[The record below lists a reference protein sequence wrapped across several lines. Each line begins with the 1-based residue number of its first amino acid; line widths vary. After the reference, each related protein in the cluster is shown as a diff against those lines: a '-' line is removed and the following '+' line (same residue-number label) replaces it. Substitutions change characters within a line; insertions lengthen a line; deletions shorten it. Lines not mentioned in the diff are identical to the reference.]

1 MKASKMLIATLKE
14 TPNEAVISSHVLLL
28 RAGFIRKLVA
38 GVYNYLPLGL
48 RTLHKI
54 ENIIREEMDKKDALE
69 ILSSAVQ
76 PKELW
81 VESGRWFKYGPEL
94 MRLKDR
100 HDREFC
106 LGPTHEEIFTD
117 LIRSELKS
125 KKNLPMNIYQIQTKY
140 RDEFRPRF
148 GLMRSREFI
157 MKDAYSF
164 DLDNAG
170 LDKSYMEMHDAYCKI
185 FDRFGLNY
193 KIVLADTGAIG
204 GTGSHQFMA
213 LSDVGESDI
222 IYCDKCGYAADQ
234 EKAESKVDSYKNDEE
249 ILDVEEVYTPSQ
261 KSIEEVSSFLQ
272 VSPKDVVKSLLYK
285 DYINDKLILVM
296 VRGDRNVNEIKV
308 VNKLNIAEHEMV
320 LASEK
325 DIESIGSIEGFVS
338 PVGLKGIT
346 VLVDEEV
353 ALMKNIVVG
362 ANKKDYHLKNVNYG
376 RDFEG
381 VVGQFRN
388 TEEGDLCPICGHPLK
403 NERGIE
409 VGQIFKLGTKY
420 SEPMGCTYQDD
431 DGKLKPMV
439 MGCYGIGVT
448 RTMSSIIEQNHD
460 EFGIKWPLNVA
471 PYHCVIV
478 PISFKD
484 EVQKNVAV
492 SLYEDLKSKGVEV
505 ILDDRDERPGFKFK
519 DWELIGIPYIITV
532 GRKANEGIVE
542 FKVRETNI
550 KEEKSIEEAKE
561 IVIKA
566 VEEL

>member
-14 TPNEAVISSHVLLL
+14 TPNEAVISSHILLL

-69 ILSSAVQ
+69 ILSSAIQ

-125 KKNLPMNIYQIQTKY
+125 KKNLPMNVYQIQTKY

-164 DLDNAG
+164 DLDNEG

-234 EKAESKVDSYKNDEE
+234 EKAESKVDLYKNDEE
-249 ILDVEEVYTPSQ
+249 ILDVEEVYTPNQ
-261 KSIEEVSSFLQ
+261 KSIEEVSSFLN
-272 VSPKDVVKSLLYK
+272 VNAKDVVKSLLYK
-285 DYINDKLILVM
+285 DYINDRLILVM

-308 VNKLNIAEHEMV
+308 VNHLNIAEHEMV

-338 PVGLKGIT
+338 PVGLKDIT

-353 ALMKNIVVG
+353 SLMKNIVVG

-376 RDFEG
+376 RDFNG
-381 VVGQFRN
+381 IVGQFRN
-388 TEEGDLCPICGHPLK
+388 TEEGDLCPICGQPLK

-484 EVQKNVAV
+484 EVQKQVAI
-492 SLYEDLKSKGVEV
+492 SMYEELKEKGVEV

-532 GRKANEGIVE
+532 GRKANDGIVE
-542 FKVRETNI
+542 FKVRATNI
-550 KEEKSIEEAKE
+550 KEEKTIEEAKN
-561 IVIKA
+561 IVVTA
-566 VEEL
+566 VNEL